1 MITMY
6 YDDKCPVC
14 RTEALHMADKKP
26 NDIHI
31 IPIHQAVDEL
41 ATYGISEL
49 DAMTYLCV
57 KDSNDSIY
65 KGMDAVRLLYKTAE
79 LPIARTFNLPIVK
92 QASEVIYPIFA
103 RHRNRIP
110 RWITKLAYGKVADEN
125 SQDCEDGIC
134 SLPPDERLVSYQKEH
149 QDKTLA
155 K

>member
-26 NDIHI
+26 SDIRI

-41 ATYGISEL
+41 AKFGISEV

-57 KDSNDSIY
+57 KDSQNHIH

-79 LPIARTFNLPIVK
+79 LPMAKAFNLPIVK
-92 QASEVIYPIFA
+92 QASNMIYPIFA

-110 RWITKLAYGKVADEN
+110 HWVAELVYGKLATDETE
-125 SQDCEDGIC
+125 CENGVC
-134 SLPPDERLVSYQKEH
+134 SLPPKERLAKYQENS
-149 QDKTLA
+149 A

>member
-26 NDIHI
+26 SDIRI

-41 ATYGISEL
+41 AEFGISEV

-57 KDSNDSIY
+57 KDSQNHIH

-79 LPIARTFNLPIVK
+79 LPMARAFNLPIVK
-92 QASEVIYPIFA
+92 QASNMIYPIFA

-110 RWITKLAYGKVADEN
+110 HWVAELVYGKLATDETE
-125 SQDCEDGIC
+125 CENGVC
-134 SLPPDERLVSYQKEH
+134 SLPPKERLAKYQENS
-149 QDKTLA
+149 A